1 MVDVPEIQFYDNF
14 KYPPRQSTQ
23 TGKQTTSSI
32 VECNT
37 NGNNDRPKH
46 ARLHQPVNAH
56 RQYRPDIPGSGCT
69 GGRRD
74 SDPVHPGNRRS
85 CVLDL
90 RIDHK
95 HDRRPDAQRVQV
107 SNKTKPV
114 GGFIAHFLLLA
125 LFLSVVVFPCASAI
139 TYISFSPLG
148 LDAEDLHIYNA
159 TGELVGTY
167 NTTSA
172 GVPFID
178 NQSYTILVV
187 PSDENLMG
195 NHPDLWFE
203 MFINKLKEN
212 STALFVVFFCLALVI
227 AASRRR

>member
-1 MVDVPEIQFYDNF
+1 M
-14 KYPPRQSTQ
+14 K
-23 TGKQTTSSI
+23 
-32 VECNT
+32 
-37 NGNNDRPKH
+37 NN
-46 ARLHQPVNAH
+46 AGV
-56 RQYRPDIPGSGCT
+56 I
-69 GGRRD
+69 
-74 SDPVHPGNRRS
+74 
-85 CVLDL
+85 
-90 RIDHK
+90 
-95 HDRRPDAQRVQV
+95 
-107 SNKTKPV
+107 
-114 GGFIAHFLLLA
+114 FLLTIL
-125 LFLSVVVFPCASAI
+125 LSVFVFPFASAI

-159 TGELVGTY
+159 TGVLVGTY

-227 AASRRR
+227 AAARRR

>member
-1 MVDVPEIQFYDNF
+1 MVDVPETRFCDNF

-23 TGKQTTSSI
+23 TGKQITSSI

-37 NGNNDRPKH
+37 DANSNRPEH
-46 ARLHQPVNAH
+46 AGLHQPVNAH
-56 RQYRPDIPGSGCT
+56 RQYRPDIPGGSGTC
-69 GGRRD
+69 GRRNPN
-74 SDPVHPGNRRS
+74 SFHPCDRGT

-90 RIDHK
+90 RINHRN
-95 HDRRPDAQRVQV
+95 DRRPDAQCIQV
-107 SNKTKPV
+107 SRTKPV

-125 LFLSVVVFPCASAI
+125 IFLSVVVFPFASAI

-159 TGELVGTY
+159 SGVLVGTY

-172 GVPFID
+172 GVPFEE

-212 STALFVVFFCLALVI
+212 STALFVVFFCIALVI
-227 AASRRR
+227 AAYRRR